1 MRDKILTGLS
11 RFMSMALNPLLMPTY
26 ACFLVLWVSVLC
38 AQPVGGRAMVLVVV
52 ACLTCMIPM
61 MTVGTLHHFHI
72 VRDKQLNSARER
84 RIPYVVTLVCLVAA
98 ALYLHY
104 HHAPLWF
111 TMVPVGMAVSCLL
124 LGVVNLWWKVCV
136 HTAGVAALV
145 AMLVQVHVQGLSAFN
160 LLYLIVAT
168 VMLTGIVGTS
178 RMVLGRSTLGQV
190 VAGVA
195 LGYAPVAVAMLLS

>member
-1 MRDKILTGLS
+1 
-11 RFMSMALNPLLMPTY
+11 
-26 ACFLVLWVSVLC
+26 
-38 AQPVGGRAMVLVVV
+38 
-52 ACLTCMIPM
+52 
-61 MTVGTLHHFHI
+61 
-72 VRDKQLNSARER
+72 
-84 RIPYVVTLVCLVAA
+84 
-98 ALYLHY
+98 
-104 HHAPLWF
+104 
-111 TMVPVGMAVSCLL
+111 MVPVGMAVSCLL

-168 VMLTGIVGTS
+168 VMLTGMVGTS